1 LDDSWEFNLAT
12 EKQNYKQMKLRK
24 RLEFKPEVATG
35 SLNDIMFFLL
45 LFFLLVATFANPNV
59 IKLLLPKSSSNQTL
73 DKKQITLS
81 ITKERNYFID
91 KEQIPFNKLEGSLK
105 VIKQK
110 INDVTIVLRT
120 DNSLTIQDLIDVLA
134 IGNKLQIKMILAT
147 EKRSS

>member
-1 LDDSWEFNLAT
+1 
-12 EKQNYKQMKLRK
+12 MKLRK

-59 IKLLLPKSSSNQTL
+59 IKLLLPKSASNQTL

-81 ITKERNYFID
+81 ITKEKNYFID
-91 KEQIPFNKLEGSLK
+91 KEQIQFNKLEGSLK
-105 VIKQK
+105 AIKQR
-110 INDVTIVLRT
+110 ISDVTIVLRT

-147 EKRSS
+147 EKRAS

>member
-1 LDDSWEFNLAT
+1 
-12 EKQNYKQMKLRK
+12 MKLRK

-59 IKLLLPKSSSNQTL
+59 IKLLLPKSASNQTL

-81 ITKERNYFID
+81 ITKEKNYFID
-91 KEQIPFNKLEGSLK
+91 KDQIPFNKLEGSLK

-147 EKRSS
+147 EKRAG

>member
-1 LDDSWEFNLAT
+1 
-12 EKQNYKQMKLRK
+12 MKLRK

-59 IKLLLPKSSSNQTL
+59 IKLLLPKSASNQTL

-81 ITKERNYFID
+81 ITKEKNYFID
-91 KEQIPFNKLEGSLK
+91 KDQIPFNKLEGSLK
-105 VIKQK
+105 AIKQK
-110 INDVTIVLRT
+110 ISDVTIVLRT

-147 EKRSS
+147 EKR

>member
-1 LDDSWEFNLAT
+1 
-12 EKQNYKQMKLRK
+12 MKLRK

-59 IKLLLPKSSSNQTL
+59 IKLLLPKSASNQTL

-81 ITKERNYFID
+81 ITKEKNYFID
-91 KEQIPFNKLEGSLK
+91 KEQVPFNKLEGALK
-105 VIKQK
+105 VIKTR
-110 INDVTIVLRT
+110 ISDVTIVLRT

-147 EKRSS
+147 EKRRS

>member
-1 LDDSWEFNLAT
+1 
-12 EKQNYKQMKLRK
+12 MRLRK
-24 RLEFKPEVATG
+24 RLAFKPEVATG

-81 ITKERNYFID
+81 ITKEKNYFID

-105 VIKQK
+105 VIKQR
-110 INDVTIVLRT
+110 ISDVTIVLRT

-147 EKRSS
+147 EKRAG

>member
-1 LDDSWEFNLAT
+1 
-12 EKQNYKQMKLRK
+12 MKLRK

-81 ITKERNYFID
+81 VTKEKNYYLD
-91 KEQIPFNKLEGSLK
+91 KEQIPFNKLESSLK
-105 VIKQK
+105 AIKQK
-110 INDVTIVLRT
+110 ISDVTIVLRT

-147 EKRSS
+147 EKRGN

>member
-1 LDDSWEFNLAT
+1 
-12 EKQNYKQMKLRK
+12 MKLRK

-35 SLNDIMFFLL
+35 SLNVIMFFLL

-59 IKLLLPKSSSNQTL
+59 IKLLLPKSASNQTL

-81 ITKERNYFID
+81 ITKEKSYFID
-91 KEQIPFNKLEGSLK
+91 KEQVPFNKLEGALK
-105 VIKQK
+105 AIKTR
-110 INDVTIVLRT
+110 ISDVTIVLRT

-147 EKRSS
+147 EKRGS

>member
-1 LDDSWEFNLAT
+1 
-12 EKQNYKQMKLRK
+12 MKLRK

-59 IKLLLPKSSSNQTL
+59 IKLMLPKSASNQTL

-81 ITKERNYFID
+81 ITREKNYFID
-91 KEQIPFNKLEGSLK
+91 KEQVPFNKLEGALK
-105 VIKQK
+105 VIKTK
-110 INDVTIVLRT
+110 ISDVTIVLRT

-147 EKRSS
+147 EKRGS

>member
-1 LDDSWEFNLAT
+1 
-12 EKQNYKQMKLRK
+12 MKLRK

-59 IKLLLPKSSSNQTL
+59 IKLLLPKSASNQTL

-81 ITKERNYFID
+81 ITKEKNYYID

-105 VIKQK
+105 AIKQK
-110 INDVTIVLRT
+110 ISDVTIVLRT

-147 EKRSS
+147 EKRAS

>member
-1 LDDSWEFNLAT
+1 
-12 EKQNYKQMKLRK
+12 MKLRK

-59 IKLLLPKSSSNQTL
+59 IKLMLPKSASNQTI

-81 ITKERNYFID
+81 VTKEKNYFID
-91 KEQIPFNKLEGSLK
+91 KEQIPFDKLEGSLK
-105 VIKQK
+105 VIKQR

-120 DNSLTIQDLIDVLA
+120 DNTLTIQDLIDVLA

-147 EKRSS
+147 EKRAG

>member
-1 LDDSWEFNLAT
+1 
-12 EKQNYKQMKLRK
+12 MKLRK

-59 IKLLLPKSSSNQTL
+59 IKLLLPKSASNQTL

-81 ITKERNYFID
+81 VTKEKNYYID
-91 KEQIPFNKLEGSLK
+91 KEQVPFDKLEGSLK
-105 VIKQK
+105 AIKQK

-147 EKRSS
+147 EKRGS

>member
-1 LDDSWEFNLAT
+1 
-12 EKQNYKQMKLRK
+12 MKLRK

-59 IKLLLPKSSSNQTL
+59 IKLLLPKSASNQTI

-81 ITKERNYFID
+81 ITKEKNYYID

-105 VIKQK
+105 AIKQK

-147 EKRSS
+147 EKRAG

>member
-1 LDDSWEFNLAT
+1 
-12 EKQNYKQMKLRK
+12 MKLRK

-59 IKLLLPKSSSNQTL
+59 IKLLLPKSASNQTL

-81 ITKERNYFID
+81 ITKEKNYYID
-91 KEQIPFNKLEGSLK
+91 KEQIPFNKLEGQLK
-105 VIKQK
+105 LIKQK
-110 INDVTIVLRT
+110 IKDVTIVLRT

-147 EKRSS
+147 EKRAG

>member
-1 LDDSWEFNLAT
+1 
-12 EKQNYKQMKLRK
+12 MKLRK

-59 IKLLLPKSSSNQTL
+59 IKLLLPKSASNQTI

-81 ITKERNYFID
+81 ITKEKNYFID
-91 KEQIPFNKLEGSLK
+91 KEQIPFNQLEGSLK
-105 VIKQK
+105 AIKQK
-110 INDVTIVLRT
+110 ISDVTIVLRT

-147 EKRSS
+147 EKRAG

>member
-1 LDDSWEFNLAT
+1 
-12 EKQNYKQMKLRK
+12 MKLRK

-81 ITKERNYFID
+81 VTKEKNYFLD

-105 VIKQK
+105 AIKQK

-147 EKRSS
+147 EKRGG

>member
-1 LDDSWEFNLAT
+1 
-12 EKQNYKQMKLRK
+12 MKLRK

-59 IKLLLPKSSSNQTL
+59 IKLLLPKSASNQTL

-81 ITKERNYFID
+81 ITREKNYFID
-91 KEQIPFNKLEGSLK
+91 KEQVPFNKLEGALK
-105 VIKQK
+105 VIKTR
-110 INDVTIVLRT
+110 ISDVTIVLRT
-120 DNSLTIQDLIDVLA
+120 DNTLTIQDLIDVLA

-147 EKRSS
+147 EKRGS

>member
-1 LDDSWEFNLAT
+1 
-12 EKQNYKQMKLRK
+12 MKLRK
-24 RLEFKPEVATG
+24 RLAFQPEVATG

-59 IKLLLPKSSSNQTL
+59 IKLLLPKSASNQTL

-81 ITKERNYFID
+81 ITKEKNYFID
-91 KEQIPFNKLEGSLK
+91 KEQIPFDKLESSLK
-105 VIKQK
+105 AIKLK

-147 EKRSS
+147 EKRAS

>member
-1 LDDSWEFNLAT
+1 
-12 EKQNYKQMKLRK
+12 MKLRK

-59 IKLLLPKSSSNQTL
+59 IKLLLPKSASNQTI

-81 ITKERNYFID
+81 ITKEKNYYID
-91 KEQIPFNKLEGSLK
+91 KEQIPFTKLEGSLLA
-105 VIKQK
+105 IKQK
-110 INDVTIVLRT
+110 VSDVTIVLRT

-147 EKRSS
+147 EKRAG